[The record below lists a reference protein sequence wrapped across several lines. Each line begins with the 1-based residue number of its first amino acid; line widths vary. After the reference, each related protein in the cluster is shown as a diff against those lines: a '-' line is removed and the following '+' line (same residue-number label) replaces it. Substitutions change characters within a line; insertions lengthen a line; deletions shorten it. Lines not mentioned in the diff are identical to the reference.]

1 MGKLIM
7 LELHKI
13 KLRNWLICAI
23 IANLLI
29 SLWVSTNL
37 PDEAVKSYLEAFYS
51 IRSYVEITFI
61 VFSSVL
67 LSKLFLDE
75 YKNRTI
81 SVLFTY
87 PVPRHHILI
96 AKLILFCLFS
106 FLTALLSNGFVAA
119 FFLFVDSQR
128 SFIAE
133 PLTLLMLREEFFRIV
148 INSISVVGLGI
159 IPLYIGLIR
168 KSVPAF
174 MVCSMFLALMFGSTH
189 DESGNNWSAAIS
201 IAMFC
206 LVLGMISAI
215 VSIRK
220 VIREDIM

>member
-1 MGKLIM
+1 MGKLIR
-7 LELHKI
+7 LELQKI
-13 KLRNWLICAI
+13 KLRNWLISAI

-37 PDEAVKSYLEAFYS
+37 PDEGVKSYLEAFYS

-61 VFSSVL
+61 IFSSVL

-75 YKNRTI
+75 YKNKTI

-87 PVPRHHILI
+87 PVPRHHILM

-106 FLTALLSNGFVAA
+106 FLTALLSNVFVAA
-119 FFLFVDSQR
+119 FFLFVDAQKG
-128 SFIAE
+128 FIAE
-133 PLTLLMLREEFFRIV
+133 PLTMLMLRDEAFRML
-148 INSISVVGLGI
+148 INGISIMGLGM
-159 IPLYIGLIR
+159 IPLYIGVIR

-189 DESGNNWSAAIS
+189 DESGSNWSLSAAVALFS
-201 IAMFC
+201 LGLG
-206 LVLGMISAI
+206 LVSAI
-215 VSIRK
+215 VSIRRA
-220 VIREDIM
+220 VREDIM